1 MREHNKGSSQIKL
14 NDLNSFLR
22 RAARIVSIRRLQ
34 LVVAAFVGLWLFHTE
49 IIPGVSFDGLWKI
62 CFFVSLCLW
71 MIRVA
76 VRFVCRA
83 DLARRSMD

>member
-49 IIPGVSFDGLWKI
+49 IIPGVSFDGLWKT
-62 CFFVSLCLW
+62 CFFISLFLW
-71 MIRVA
+71 VIRVA
-76 VRFVCRA
+76 ARFVCRA